1 MLVQTNQLSLRMSS
15 TPAAIE
21 ARIARLRA
29 EREALSMRFE
39 SDLRHASGVHSPAR
53 ASCSPRRVRF
63 AESDL
68 SHSRGVHS
76 PAALAAGGSRDGSL
90 CAPNTAGDEEYAQLL
105 HWQEN
110 DIHGG
115 SCTVSSAPVSALIAR
130 PCWPDYAQPLQLQEN
145 NQYSGSR
152 GVPDTSGD
160 EKYAQLLHWQEND
173 IHGGSCTVSSAP
185 VSALIARP
193 CWPDYAQPLQLQEN
207 NQYSG
212 SRGVP
217 DTSGDEKYAQ
227 LLQLQ
232 ENGIPDT
239 ETVNVSRQDLQAAID
254 CLTGANALIRDG
266 KFQNL
271 RLAHEML
278 GSMCETLSNPSR
290 VASLRRF

>member
-76 PAALAAGGSRDGSL
+76 PAALAAGGSRAGSL

-145 NQYSGSR
+145 NQYGGSR
-152 GVPDTSGD
+152 GVPDTS
-160 EKYAQLLHWQEND
+160 
-173 IHGGSCTVSSAP
+173 
-185 VSALIARP
+185 R
-193 CWPDYAQPLQLQEN
+193 
-207 NQYSG
+207 
-212 SRGVP
+212 
-217 DTSGDEKYAQ
+217 DEKYAQ

-232 ENGIPDT
+232 ENNIHRTVSSAPVSDMQ
-239 ETVNVSRQDLQAAID
+239 TVNVSRQALQDFTDL
-254 CLTGANALIRDG
+254 LNGANALIREDG

-271 RLAHEML
+271 RLGREILVACVRPFN
-278 GSMCETLSNPSR
+278 SASNPSR
-290 VASLRRF
+290 DPSQILKSLPSEYSCYRASRF